1 MPALPPIHGMCVED
15 LKATQGIVHAACAL
29 ASTQEMVA
37 AATHDKKRKLD
48 GIKWNFALLLDLLD
62 LHEK

>member
-1 MPALPPIHGMCVED
+1 MCVED